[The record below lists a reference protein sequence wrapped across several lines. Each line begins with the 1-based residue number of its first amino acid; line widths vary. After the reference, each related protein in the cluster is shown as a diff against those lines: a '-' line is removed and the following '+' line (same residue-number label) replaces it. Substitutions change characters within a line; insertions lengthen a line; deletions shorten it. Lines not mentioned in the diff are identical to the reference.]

1 MSEIL
6 SLLPEATSV
15 AWRLDGFPNVE
26 TGLIDVPS
34 NIADRS
40 AQLAWLYDELDR
52 LVGRLAAGG
61 TVRVLQPGKGKFAA
75 SAERLETGGLG
86 KLVAGR
92 RQFSC
97 EALDKD
103 QIRAR
108 LGIARAKGATAAM
121 VKNAPGPNE
130 TERVL
135 HLLASLPTT

>member
-1 MSEIL
+1 M
-6 SLLPEATSV
+6 
-15 AWRLDGFPNVE
+15 AWRWDGLPNAD
-26 TGLIDVPS
+26 TGVIDVPS

-52 LVGRLAAGG
+52 LVARVAAGG
-61 TVRVLQPGKGKFAA
+61 RVRVLQPGKGKFAA
-75 SAERLETGGLG
+75 SAERLETGGLA

-108 LGIARAKGATAAM
+108 LGIARTKGATAAM
-121 VKNAPGPNE
+121 VKNAPGSNE

-135 HLLASLPTT
+135 HLLSSLPTT